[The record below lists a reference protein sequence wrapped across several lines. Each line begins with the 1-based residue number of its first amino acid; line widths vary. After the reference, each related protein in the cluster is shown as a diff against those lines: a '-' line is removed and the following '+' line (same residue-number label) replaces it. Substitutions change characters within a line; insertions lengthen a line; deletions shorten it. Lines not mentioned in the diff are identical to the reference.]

1 MLNLLLDNI
10 AEKFPLKAAL
20 IFEDETY
27 TYADLL
33 SRTQNLATSLL
44 ERGIDPGDRVAFL
57 LPNSLEIV
65 VCYYACFK
73 IGAIAVPLNIRFG
86 AEMLRYVINHSGA
99 RVLIS
104 EPELFTRVEKI
115 RASLPEVEQYYL
127 VGNRSDFDGAV
138 PFSQLLEATL
148 SVDRRPVFGESSPAA
163 IYYTSGTTGLPKAV
177 IHTHSGL
184 ARATSYHTAVQEAF

>member
-57 LPNSLEIV
+57 LPNS
-65 VCYYACFK
+65 
-73 IGAIAVPLNIRFG
+73 
-86 AEMLRYVINHSGA
+86 
-99 RVLIS
+99 
-104 EPELFTRVEKI
+104 
-115 RASLPEVEQYYL
+115 
-127 VGNRSDFDGAV
+127 SD
-138 PFSQLLEATL
+138 
-148 SVDRRPVFGESSPAA
+148 RPQCV
-163 IYYTSGTTGLPKAV
+163 
-177 IHTHSGL
+177 
-184 ARATSYHTAVQEAF
+184 